1 MNTFLDGD
9 PAMATEVQ
17 ERDRTAAR
25 PSTLEAGDHLDRAE
39 FERRYD
45 AMPNLKKAELI
56 EGVVSMSS
64 PVRAEHHGAPHSSL
78 VWWLVSY
85 GIVTPGV
92 RAVDNASVRL
102 DAQNMP
108 QPDAALFIEPGKG
121 GQARISVDDY
131 LEGAPELVAEVS
143 SSTVDVDLSV
153 KLELYRRFGVREYLV
168 WRVGDKAIDWF
179 VLKDGAY
186 ERLPMDGA
194 GVDRSLVFPGLWLDS
209 RALVAGDLAR
219 VLAVLAEGLASAE
232 HAAFKTS
239 LQSRSTR

>member
-1 MNTFLDGD
+1 
-9 PAMATEVQ
+9 MATETKTPD
-17 ERDRTAAR
+17 RDAPAAKTAEK
-25 PSTLEAGDHLDRAE
+25 PPTLEAGDHLDRTE

-56 EGVVSMSS
+56 EGIVYMSS
-64 PVRAEHHGAPHSSL
+64 PVSLEHHGEPHASL
-78 VWWLVSY
+78 VGWMLVY
-85 GIVTPGV
+85 RVWTPGV

-102 DAQNMP
+102 DAQTML

-121 GQARISVDDY
+121 GQARIGLDDY

-143 SSTVDVDLSV
+143 SSTVDIDLSV
-153 KLELYRRFGVREYLV
+153 KLDLYRRSGVREYLV
-168 WRVGDKAIDWF
+168 WRVEDKALDWF